1 MDFKKF
7 VNGREE
13 IKTITEEM
21 VVERDGRLVYKRAI
35 LEELM
40 LWHLGK
46 TIAYTEKILC
56 DDFILDMIEGD
67 EVELTDKDEIQIAW
81 AVSLVTQYLP
91 NYGQTM
97 DLNHGKYVLRH
108 IILGAYVI
116 YVRAL
121 KDIIT
126 DDVRIIDNIGTAEV
140 GKDAYTVLE
149 DLIIACKKITSNLYV
164 EIFVKYAKTFKPL
177 LNHIYAELTGKGNPE
192 VNFKINIEVT
202 NANNEVR
209 YGEVETNDFRVM
221 LRKLIPNGRSDV
233 ANSAI
238 RRESRVTYTTKGKL
252 DRVDIEL
259 EYKNPPTFL
268 AKLYYVDKI
277 SLGTTFNAFGKS
289 YNNFMY
295 TLRYK

>member
-56 DDFILDMIEGD
+56 DEFILDMIEGD
-67 EVELTDKDEIQIAW
+67 EVELTNMDKMQISW
-81 AVSLVTQYLP
+81 AVSLATQHLP
-91 NYGQTM
+91 NFGHKLWQ
-97 DLNHGKYVLRH
+97 DHSEYVLRH
-108 IILGAYVI
+108 LILGAYVI

-121 KDIIT
+121 KDIIM
-126 DDVRIIDNIGTAEV
+126 DDVRIIDKIGTAEV
-140 GKDAYTVLE
+140 GKDARVVL
-149 DLIIACKKITSNLYV
+149 DNLLMACESLVSNLYV

-177 LNHIYAELTGKGNPE
+177 LKHIYSKLSGKGDPE
-192 VNFKINIEVT
+192 VNFKINVEVT

-209 YGEVETNDFRVM
+209 CSKVETRDFRVM
-221 LRKLIPNGRSDV
+221 LRKLIPHGMSDV
-233 ANSAI
+233 TNSAI
-238 RRESRVTYTTKGKL
+238 RRESRVTYTTKGKP
-252 DRVDIEL
+252 DVVDIEL
-259 EYKNPPTFL
+259 EYKNLPTFL
-268 AKLYYVDKI
+268 TKLYYIDKI

>member
-21 VVERDGRLVYKRAI
+21 VVERDGRLVYKRSI

-56 DDFILDMIEGD
+56 EDFILDMIEGD

-91 NYGQTM
+91 CYRNMELDHSDYIS
-97 DLNHGKYVLRH
+97 RH
-108 IILGAYVI
+108 LILGAYVI

-164 EIFVKYAKTFKPL
+164 EIFVKYAKTFKHL
-177 LNHIYAELTGKGNPE
+177 LNHIYTDLTGKGNPE
-192 VNFKINIEVT
+192 VNFKISIEVT
-202 NANNEVR
+202 NANNEVS

-238 RRESRVTYTTKGKL
+238 RRESRVTHTTKGKL

-268 AKLYYVDKI
+268 TKLYYVDKI
-277 SLGTTFNAFGKS
+277 SLGTTFNTFGKS
-289 YNNFMY
+289 YNSFMY